1 MSNPLFGSA
10 SVAHNAFASL
20 IILYWVS
27 EALIYRRSQVGPKDS
42 PDDRGS
48 LRLLAMVFAPSWW
61 IGVALTWVRAAS
73 FGSSQ
78 VFLAGLIVMACG
90 QLLRWWSVATLGRLF
105 TVTVAIRDE
114 HKLVESGPY
123 RYVRHPSYSAILL
136 VHLGAALCLGNWL
149 SLTVLTVPVAAALLY
164 RIRVEESVLRAGLGP
179 AYLAYMARTKRLIPG
194 LY

>member
-27 EALIYRRSQVGPKDS
+27 EALR
-42 PDDRGS
+42 
-48 LRLLAMVFAPSWW
+48 
-61 IGVALTWVRAAS
+61 
-73 FGSSQ
+73 
-78 VFLAGLIVMACG
+78 
-90 QLLRWWSVATLGRLF
+90 
-105 TVTVAIRDE
+105 
-114 HKLVESGPY
+114 
-123 RYVRHPSYSAILL
+123 
-136 VHLGAALCLGNWL
+136 L